1 MQTANANAEV
11 INDNVVSAN
20 AGDVQRD
27 EIGRDE
33 AERTVIL
40 GSRDAEAINR
50 EVEAGKHDSYDDA
63 LTYVI
68 ARGLAEIKRQ
78 RDAAEAN
85 RQKSRLK
92 AEVDSW
98 KKMLEL
104 NPALVTDPNV
114 VSKMMQ
120 ALGVLKTQSK

>member
-27 EIGRDE
+27 EFGRDE